1 VTATDL
7 VPQLAESLTCAS
19 WRLKRDAVRELAPL
33 GLTFAQSRALRLLAR
48 AGEPLRIGDL
58 AARLEV
64 VPRTATT
71 MVDSLESAGLVR
83 RQADPSD
90 RRSVHVGLT
99 ADGLA
104 LIERMTRARRQSAE
118 TMFAHLSPAHQAEL
132 LELLRRVNEH
142 GAPAG
147 AAGPAGSAARTTGE
161 ARE

>member
-33 GLTFAQSRALRLLAR
+33 GLTFGQSRALRLLAR

-90 RRSVHVGLT
+90 RRSVQVGLT

-132 LELLRRVNEH
+132 LELLRRLNER

-147 AAGPAGSAARTTGE
+147 AAGPAGSTARTTGE
-161 ARE
+161 AGE